1 MLAEDKN
8 LTRQGIYNLLELYDR
23 TKNIGQVE
31 DGSKILE
38 GLAKYKPDVL
48 AIDIRMPKMKGIE
61 TLKLLQER
69 NLMMPTIIRTV
80 FDTNQL
86 LLDGM
91 QTDAKGSLLKDA
103 CLKSLFN
110 AIEKFSKGETEV
122 PIALRVLNGLAGF
135 KSCKEKCALENASS
149 IKY

>member
-8 LTRQGIYNLLELYDR
+8 LTRHGICNLLELPDR
-23 TKNIGQVE
+23 TEVIGKIE
-31 DGSKILE
+31 DVSEILE
-38 GLAKYKPDVL
+38 DLAKYKPDVL

-86 LLDGM
+86 LLAGM
-91 QTDAKGSLLKDA
+91 QTDAKGFLLKA
-103 CLKSLFN
+103 YIF
-110 AIEKFSKGETEV
+110 
-122 PIALRVLNGLAGF
+122 
-135 KSCKEKCALENASS
+135 
-149 IKY
+149 

>member
-1 MLAEDKN
+1 VLAEDKN

-91 QTDAKGSLLKDA
+91 QTDAKGFLLKDL

-110 AIEKFSKGETEV
+110 AIEKFSKGET
-122 PIALRVLNGLAGF
+122 
-135 KSCKEKCALENASS
+135 
-149 IKY
+149 